1 MSGVDG
7 MSPDHRR
14 AVVVRILVEGGWTE
28 EDAYKAVRESERQTV
43 LATIDRVR
51 SEGRVKTQSEGI
63 PTLPLNRAEW
73 EAQHGDLEK
82 SSLLVE
88 VAERRVKKMAGG
100 AAKAAAK
107 EKRYAEIRK
116 VHAKVIQEHGRK
128 YHIENTRDAIRELCG
143 EEDCKH
149 PDKCWHSKRS
159 DSTIKRAV
167 ASPNPVPPLPQ

>member
-100 AAKAAAK
+100 VAVSETNAKRRAM
-107 EKRYAEIRK
+107 IRK
-116 VHAKVIQEHGRK
+116 VTADVVQKHGRK
-128 YHIENTRDAIRELCG
+128 CHIDNTKDAIADLCKAEG
-143 EEDCKH
+143 CEK
-149 PDKCWHSKRS
+149 PDKCLHSKRS
-159 DSTIKRAV
+159 SSTIKRA
-167 ASPNPVPPLPQ
+167 LRE